1 MRLLIDTHVVVWLA
15 ADKRRLTDRVL
26 RALSDNPGDVSVSVI
41 SAWEYEMK
49 RRKQPDRFPIAFD
62 TVISAAGFYRL
73 DFPFACHKD
82 AEALPYIHRDPFDR
96 MLIAHA
102 RYLQCPLVTS
112 DSAIMQ
118 YPVETI
124 W

>member
-1 MRLLIDTHVVVWLA
+1 
-15 ADKRRLTDRVL
+15 
-26 RALSDNPGDVSVSVI
+26 
-41 SAWEYEMK
+41 MK
-49 RRKQPDRFPIAFD
+49 RHKQPDRFRISFD
-62 TVISAAGFYRL
+62 AIISAAGFESL
-73 DFPFACHKD
+73 DFPYACHTD

-102 RYLQCPLVTS
+102 RYLQCPLVTG
-112 DSAIMQ
+112 DAAIPR